1 MSKVRANEVELFYD
15 ETGDASAPVVLLIMG
30 LGTQMIAWP
39 DAFVRGLAAA
49 RYRVIRF
56 DNRDIGLST
65 ALDGARAVH
74 PLVAV
79 MMARLG
85 MKVPVAYTLTD
96 MAADAV
102 GLLDA
107 LGVEKAHVVGA
118 SMGGMIAQLVA
129 SGWPNRVLT
138 LTSIMSSS
146 GRRGL
151 PGPTPALRKRLM
163 MRRPANAS
171 REAAI
176 AAGVDILT
184 LISFPDPA
192 RKASDFREMAAAAF
206 DRGYN
211 PMGTRRQLLAILAD
225 GSRVDR
231 LKTIRA
237 PTLVIHGGA
246 DPLVPAANSEN
257 IAAVVPGA
265 RLAIVPEMAH
275 DFPPSKVAELTG
287 MIAEHCAQG

>member
-1 MSKVRANEVELFYD
+1 MPKVHANGVELFYD
-15 ETGDASAPVVLLIMG
+15 ETGDAGAPVVLLIMG

-39 DAFVRGLAAA
+39 EAFVGGLADAG
-49 RYRVIRF
+49 YRVIRF

-65 ALDGARAVH
+65 TLD
-74 PLVAV
+74 
-79 MMARLG
+79 
-85 MKVPVAYTLTD
+85 VAYTLTD

-107 LGVEKAHVVGA
+107 LGVDKAHVVGA

-129 SGWPNRVLT
+129 SGWPDRVLT

-163 MRRPANAS
+163 MRRPAS
-171 REAAI
+171 PTREEAV
-176 AAGVDILT
+176 AAGVDILA

-192 RKASDFREMAAAAF
+192 RGPDDLRGMAGRAF

-211 PMGTRRQLLAILAD
+211 PMGSRRQLLAILAD

-231 LKTIRA
+231 LRTIRA
-237 PTLVIHGGA
+237 PTLVIHGA
-246 DPLVPAANSEN
+246 EDPLVPAANSED
-257 IAAVVPGA
+257 IAAAVPGA
-265 RLAIVPEMAH
+265 RLVIVPGMGH
-275 DFPPSKVAELTG
+275 DFPPSKVPEMVN
-287 MIAEHCAQG
+287 MIAGHLGGR